1 MDAYTAVIGLA
12 TAADADHAGKRLG
25 HHADLHSAITLA
37 DSSRAE
43 LILTLPAD
51 DLRHAA
57 DSALN
62 LIKATGHRPLRLE
75 VLLADEYDRR
85 NRQ

>member
-12 TAADADHAGKRLG
+12 TAADADHAGRRLD
-25 HHADLHSAITLA
+25 HHADLHSAITLT
-37 DSSRAE
+37 DSGRDE

-57 DSALN
+57 HNALD

-75 VLLADEYDRR
+75 VLLAEEYERR
-85 NRQ
+85 HRQ